1 MGRGLINAASLAAMS
16 YKRIIGALTTFGI
29 SGSGVRLRPILRK
42 AGDCFLLAMAW
53 LAGVVL
59 R

>member
-16 YKRIIGALTTFGI
+16 YKRMIGALTTFGI
-29 SGSGVRLRPILRK
+29 SGSGVRLRPVLRE
-42 AGDCFLLAMAW
+42 AARLFLLAMAW